1 MKTACVCYNINFTL
15 NSIYQILK
23 AQILFDIILIL
34 AYQKVN
40 VFISGGMW

>member
-1 MKTACVCYNINFTL
+1 MKTVCFCYNINFTL
-15 NSIYQILK
+15 NSIYQFLK
-23 AQILFDIILIL
+23 TQILFNIILIL